1 MAGKLLIQCQLV
13 TVTGMHIGGMD
24 IFSAIGAADST
35 VIRDARTGWPIVPGS
50 SIKGKLRSL
59 LAGSLAGDIEKLPD
73 FDKDDKRIKRLFG
86 SADPVQ
92 AARAQFADAFV
103 INYEE
108 MKNVGLTEVKSEN
121 TISRTTSV
129 ANPRQIERVNPGVTF
144 GLRISYNVQNDDETT
159 KDMELLAKGM
169 KLLQMDYLGG
179 HGSRGSGRVSLRDF
193 KVTDENNQERKDIAD
208 IFQAVNDYELF
219 PDQAGL

>member
-59 LAGSLAGDIEKLPD
+59 LAGSLAVDIEKLPD
-73 FDKDDKRIKRLFG
+73 FDRDDERIKRLFG
-86 SADPVQ
+86 SADPVR

-129 ANPRQIERVNPGVTF
+129 ANPRQIERVNPG
-144 GLRISYNVQNDDETT
+144 
-159 KDMELLAKGM
+159 
-169 KLLQMDYLGG
+169 
-179 HGSRGSGRVSLRDF
+179 
-193 KVTDENNQERKDIAD
+193 
-208 IFQAVNDYELF
+208 
-219 PDQAGL
+219 